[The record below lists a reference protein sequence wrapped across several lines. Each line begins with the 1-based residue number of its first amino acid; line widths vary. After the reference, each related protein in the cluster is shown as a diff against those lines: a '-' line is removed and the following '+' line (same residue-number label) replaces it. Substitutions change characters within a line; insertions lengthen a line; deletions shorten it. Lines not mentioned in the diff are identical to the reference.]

1 MFSDKQSN
9 LKFSPAIKIGKD
21 GVIRWVYEV
30 NMWKNPVILITIT
43 KVVVLCSMFPALLV
57 SVGTLFD
64 GDGLLLAITL
74 FIKTTALVTAI
85 LGGLMIITYP
95 IMIIINGG
103 KYCVVFEMDEKG
115 INHIQMQK
123 QFKKNQTISM
133 ITILAGTLSGN
144 VQTTAAGLLSGSKQ
158 NLYCSFSKV
167 KTVTINKKRHVIYV
181 NETLNRNQVYVDTA
195 DFDLVKDYIIKH
207 STNAKIKVLNTM

>member
-1 MFSDKQSN
+1 MFSDEQSN
-9 LKFSPAIKIGKD
+9 LKFSHAIKIGKD

-167 KTVTINKKRHVIYV
+167 KTVAINKKRHVIYV